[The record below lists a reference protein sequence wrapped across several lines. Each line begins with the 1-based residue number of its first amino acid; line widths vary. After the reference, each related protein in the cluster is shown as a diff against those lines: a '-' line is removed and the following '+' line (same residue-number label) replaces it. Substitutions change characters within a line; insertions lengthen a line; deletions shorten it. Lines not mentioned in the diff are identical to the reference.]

1 MTDAPSL
8 NSEQFIL
15 PPNVVSRVDVSRLMS
30 ELETIDNAMTS
41 AAVRAKTDG
50 AQTVIPSPSDQL
62 AAFLE
67 VNHLELTNS
76 NQRSALVEQVRRLKD
91 TVPVIHMTFAV
102 DADPESL
109 AQLAAWLREAIHPQ
123 AVIAVGLQ
131 PSLIAGVSLRTPN
144 HIHDLSLRGKL
155 EGSHDIL
162 VNEIEALRVGR

>member
-1 MTDAPSL
+1 MTEAASL
-8 NSEQFIL
+8 TSEQLIV
-15 PPNVVSRVDVSRLMS
+15 PPQVVSRVDLLRLVS

-41 AAVRAKTDG
+41 ASVRAKTDG
-50 AQTVIPSPSDQL
+50 GEVAIPRASEQL

-67 VNHLELTNS
+67 ANHLALEDG
-76 NQRSALVEQVRRLKD
+76 NQRSSLIEQVRRLKD

-102 DADPESL
+102 EADPESL
-109 AQLAAWLREAIHPQ
+109 ARIAAWLRDSVHPQ

-131 PSLIAGVSLRTPN
+131 PGLVAGVYLRTPN

-162 VNEIEALRVGR
+162 VREMEALRGGR